1 MANPAVSSAKR
12 ATMDSVETAGIGTAG
27 TATRAVAHT
36 AAAPLARIREF
47 VHTQVDRALE
57 NGEIE
62 VLIGALLAATRRRAP
77 SEIEPIK
84 AYIFQQI
91 LQRAEDPNDRRTLW
105 PWTRLCAARPETQAR
120 EMACALLDS
129 FWRDHRK
136 EVERLT
142 LNLAR
147 DEDEGVRQYAAATM
161 SRIIRANFRLRF
173 RHLLLWSRNRDP
185 SVRRQVIIATVGVA
199 DPAYPERAKPL
210 LDMLEPHLT
219 DRDPYVRRNLGPF
232 ALGQGLLR
240 AYPEATLVRF
250 RQWMR
255 SDDEILLWNIGI
267 ALAAAHDLE
276 QWEAALEVLR
286 GLAADPRRFVWG
298 AASAALAN
306 LAIRRPDQI
315 KPVLRRW
322 MRDPKLRVAVSS
334 ALRGIPS

>member
-1 MANPAVSSAKR
+1 MANPAVTSAKR
-12 ATMDSVETAGIGTAG
+12 VARDDGTPAVIDDAG
-27 TATRAVAHT
+27 TSTRAAAR
-36 AAAPLARIREF
+36 AAAEPLARVREF
-47 VHTQVDRALE
+47 VHAQIDRALE

-62 VLIGALLAATRRRAP
+62 VLIGALLAATRRRAS
-77 SEIEPIK
+77 SESEPIK
-84 AYIFQQI
+84 AYVFQQI
-91 LQRAEDPNDRRTLW
+91 LQRVEDPTYRRILW
-105 PWTRLCAARPETQAR
+105 PWTRLSAARPETQAR

-161 SRIIRANFRLRF
+161 SRIIRANFRMRF
-173 RHLLLWSRNRDP
+173 RHMLLWSRNHDA

-199 DPAYPERAKPL
+199 DPAFPERAKPL
-210 LDMLEPHLT
+210 LDMLEPHLN

-255 SDDEILLWNIGI
+255 SDDEIVLWNIGI
-267 ALAAAHDLE
+267 ALAAARDLE
-276 QWEAALEVLR
+276 QWEAAMEVLR
-286 GLAADPRRFVWG
+286 ELAADPRRFVWG

-306 LAIRRPDQI
+306 LALRRPDQI

-334 ALRGIPS
+334 AQRGIPA